1 MTAMGP
7 SMGLVEQE
15 ETTQAE
21 PDDEIT
27 NLLLRWLPTYSN
39 IDQHFY
45 TLIRHERQKG
55 AGGAVA
61 GLGAADDSDSDN
73 RSDDSD
79 DGGMG
84 LMQVLQMEPAS
95 FPLLDEIKI

>member
-1 MTAMGP
+1 MSAMGP

-15 ETTQAE
+15 AAGQAE

-27 NLLLRWLPTYSN
+27 NLLLRSIIRFCIEN
-39 IDQHFY
+39 FI
-45 TLIRHERQKG
+45 INSRHERQKG

-61 GLGAADDSDSDN
+61 GLGAGDESDSDN

-84 LMQVLQMEPAS
+84 MMQVFL
-95 FPLLDEIKI
+95 K

>member
-1 MTAMGP
+1 MTRSPTCCLG
-7 SMGLVEQE
+7 GFQLDR
-15 ETTQAE
+15 TL
-21 PDDEIT
+21 T
-27 NLLLRWLPTYSN
+27 NV
-39 IDQHFY
+39 FY
-45 TLIRHERQKG
+45 PAIRHERQKG

-84 LMQVLQMEPAS
+84 MMQVMQMEPGS
-95 FPLLDEIKI
+95 FPLLNELKI